1 MDCVWAINGEQWVK
15 KEGRKLIHIQ
25 ESRQINATD
34 SHFFWLSLY
43 VVPVLWVLLAI
54 VAIIR
59 WEFIWLSLVGT
70 FPISLF
76 LPPIYLTNILKKSVI
91 AVILCATN
99 GIAFSRADKFGNAS
113 SFAGRALGSS
123 GGGFAKQF
131 VGNMTNR
138 MFFSGR

>member
-1 MDCVWAINGEQWVK
+1 M
-15 KEGRKLIHIQ
+15 
-25 ESRQINATD
+25 
-34 SHFFWLSLY
+34 
-43 VVPVLWVLLAI
+43 VVP
-54 VAIIR
+54 R
-59 WEFIWLSLVGT
+59 WYVPIFLSP
-70 FPISLF
+70 FPPQSI
-76 LPPIYLTNILKKSVI
+76 NVLKKLVI

-123 GGGFAKQF
+123 GGGFAQQF